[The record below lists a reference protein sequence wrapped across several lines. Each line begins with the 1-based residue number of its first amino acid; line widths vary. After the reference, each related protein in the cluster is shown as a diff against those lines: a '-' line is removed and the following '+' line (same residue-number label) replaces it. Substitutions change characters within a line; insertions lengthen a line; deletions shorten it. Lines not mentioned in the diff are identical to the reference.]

1 MDFGTKKSVVA
12 TPSFSE
18 RMASIKSM
26 FKTAHENASNL
37 HAEMESEIAKKE
49 SQIAALQEDI
59 KTIGVTKQE
68 AETFMSSLFDMIEQ
82 INQLKQ
88 GSIISESSH
97 YIVNRVSGSN
107 AWLTHFESGEEV
119 QIGMSYLKNYTN
131 SADLFET
138 TVKVTKEDKKDGT
151 LGIRS
156 IWENIHSGQVFTVC
170 FKKQDKPKSK
180 RKLQEEIDAIVEQF
194 SNSIDTVKNNK
205 KGVANAAKNLITE
218 LVNNPVLPYEEG
230 EDRVLRG
237 YKIQFES
244 RDGRYD
250 CVDMDITKT
259 DKESGIRPVNINT
272 IKWLIFNGVKYIV
285 E

>member
-1 MDFGTKKSVVA
+1 
-12 TPSFSE
+12 
-18 RMASIKSM
+18 
-26 FKTAHENASNL
+26 
-37 HAEMESEIAKKE
+37 
-49 SQIAALQEDI
+49 
-59 KTIGVTKQE
+59 
-68 AETFMSSLFDMIEQ
+68 MIEQ

-97 YIVNRVSGSN
+97 YIVNKVSGSN

-180 RKLQEEIDAIVEQF
+180 TKLNKEIEALSQMLVEEIDR
-194 SNSIDTVKNNK
+194 VKAQK
-205 KGVANAAKNLITE
+205 KGVADTAKKFINELIKH
-218 LVNNPVLPYEEG
+218 PILPYEEG

-244 RDGRYD
+244 KDGRYD

>member
-1 MDFGTKKSVVA
+1 
-12 TPSFSE
+12 
-18 RMASIKSM
+18 
-26 FKTAHENASNL
+26 
-37 HAEMESEIAKKE
+37 
-49 SQIAALQEDI
+49 
-59 KTIGVTKQE
+59 
-68 AETFMSSLFDMIEQ
+68 MIEQ

-97 YIVNRVSGSN
+97 YIVNRVSGST

-170 FKKQDKPKSK
+170 FKKQDKPKSR
-180 RKLQEEIDAIVEQF
+180 RKLQEEIDTIVEQF
-194 SNSIDTVKNNK
+194 SNSIDAVKNSK
-205 KGVANAAKNLITE
+205 KGVANAAKNLVTE
-218 LVNNPVLPYEEG
+218 LINNPVLPYEEG

-244 RDGRYD
+244 RDGRYN
-250 CVDMDITKT
+250 CVDMDIQQT
-259 DKESGIRPVNINT
+259 DKESGVRPVNINT
-272 IKWLIFNGVKYIV
+272 IKYLIFDGVKYVV

>member
-1 MDFGTKKSVVA
+1 
-12 TPSFSE
+12 
-18 RMASIKSM
+18 
-26 FKTAHENASNL
+26 
-37 HAEMESEIAKKE
+37 
-49 SQIAALQEDI
+49 
-59 KTIGVTKQE
+59 
-68 AETFMSSLFDMIEQ
+68 MIEK

-97 YIVNRVSGSN
+97 YIVNKVSNSN

-119 QIGMSYLKNYTN
+119 QIGMSYLKHYTD
-131 SADLFET
+131 SADFYNEEI
-138 TVKVTKEDKKDGT
+138 KVTKEDKKDGT

-170 FKKQDKPKSK
+170 FKKQNKPKSQK
-180 RKLQEEIDAIVEQF
+180 KLNTEISNLIESFSNEIDNV
-194 SNSIDTVKNNK
+194 NNNK
-205 KGVANAAKNLITE
+205 KGVANCAKQLIEE
-218 LVNNPVLPYEEG
+218 LVNNPILPYEEG
-230 EDRVLRG
+230 EERVLRG
-237 YKIQFES
+237 YKIQFSS

-272 IKWLIFNGVKYIV
+272 IRYLIYNGVKYVV

>member
-1 MDFGTKKSVVA
+1 
-12 TPSFSE
+12 
-18 RMASIKSM
+18 MA
-26 FKTAHENASNL
+26 
-37 HAEMESEIAKKE
+37 
-49 SQIAALQEDI
+49 
-59 KTIGVTKQE
+59 
-68 AETFMSSLFDMIEQ
+68 IEQ

-97 YIVNRVSGSN
+97 YIVNRVSGST

-170 FKKQDKPKSK
+170 FKKQDKPKSR
-180 RKLQEEIDAIVEQF
+180 RKLQVEIDTIVEQF
-194 SNSIDTVKNNK
+194 SNSIDAVKNSK
-205 KGVANAAKNLITE
+205 KGVANAAKNLVTE

-244 RDGRYD
+244 RDGRYN
-250 CVDMDITKT
+250 CVDMDIQQT
-259 DKESGIRPVNINT
+259 DKEFGVRPVNINT
-272 IKWLIFNGVKYIV
+272 IKYLIFDGVKYVV

>member
-1 MDFGTKKSVVA
+1 MINKS
-12 TPSFSE
+12 
-18 RMASIKSM
+18 
-26 FKTAHENASNL
+26 HL
-37 HAEMESEIAKKE
+37 LKE
-49 SQIAALQEDI
+49 
-59 KTIGVTKQE
+59 
-68 AETFMSSLFDMIEQ
+68 
-82 INQLKQ
+82 

-97 YIVNRVSGSN
+97 YIVENILGST
-107 AWLTHFESGEEV
+107 ATLIHFESGQQV
-119 QIGMSYLKNYTN
+119 QISTSYLASYTN
-131 SADLFET
+131 SADLYDNE
-138 TVKVTKEDKKDGT
+138 VKVGKEDKKDGT

-170 FKKQDKPKSK
+170 FKKQDKPKSAK
-180 RKLQEEIDAIVEQF
+180 KFNAEVNDIVTRVCEEIDQ
-194 SNSIDTVKNNK
+194 VKSSK
-205 KGVANAAKNLITE
+205 KGVAEWAKRTISALMA
-218 LVNNPVLPYEEG
+218 NPVSKYEEG

-237 YKIQFES
+237 YKIQFSS

>member
-1 MDFGTKKSVVA
+1 
-12 TPSFSE
+12 
-18 RMASIKSM
+18 MA
-26 FKTAHENASNL
+26 
-37 HAEMESEIAKKE
+37 
-49 SQIAALQEDI
+49 
-59 KTIGVTKQE
+59 
-68 AETFMSSLFDMIEQ
+68 IEQ

-97 YIVNRVSGSN
+97 YIVNRVSGST

-131 SADLFET
+131 SADLYDT
-138 TVKVTKEDKKDGT
+138 TVEVTKEDKKDGT

-156 IWENIHSGQVFTVC
+156 IFENIHSNQVFTVC
-170 FKKQDKPKSK
+170 SKKQDEPKSK

-237 YKIQFES
+237 YKVQFAS
-244 RDGRYD
+244 RDGRYN
-250 CVDMDITKT
+250 CVDMDIVRT

-285 E
+285 K

>member
-1 MDFGTKKSVVA
+1 
-12 TPSFSE
+12 
-18 RMASIKSM
+18 
-26 FKTAHENASNL
+26 
-37 HAEMESEIAKKE
+37 
-49 SQIAALQEDI
+49 
-59 KTIGVTKQE
+59 
-68 AETFMSSLFDMIEQ
+68 MIEQ

-97 YIVNRVSGSN
+97 YIVNRMLGST

-170 FKKQDKPKSK
+170 FKKQDKPKSR
-180 RKLQEEIDAIVEQF
+180 RKLQEEIDTIVEQF
-194 SNSIDTVKNNK
+194 SNSIDAVKNSK
-205 KGVANAAKNLITE
+205 KGVANAAKNLVTE

-244 RDGRYD
+244 RDGRYN
-250 CVDMDITKT
+250 CVDMDIQQT
-259 DKESGIRPVNINT
+259 DKESGVRPVNINT
-272 IKWLIFNGVKYIV
+272 IKYLIFDGVKYVV

>member
-1 MDFGTKKSVVA
+1 
-12 TPSFSE
+12 
-18 RMASIKSM
+18 
-26 FKTAHENASNL
+26 
-37 HAEMESEIAKKE
+37 
-49 SQIAALQEDI
+49 
-59 KTIGVTKQE
+59 
-68 AETFMSSLFDMIEQ
+68 MIEQ

-107 AWLTHFESGEEV
+107 AWLTQFKSGEEV

-194 SNSIDTVKNNK
+194 SNSIDAVKNSK
-205 KGVANAAKNLITE
+205 KGVANAAKNLVTE

-259 DKESGIRPVNINT
+259 DKESGIRPVNILT

>member
-1 MDFGTKKSVVA
+1 
-12 TPSFSE
+12 
-18 RMASIKSM
+18 
-26 FKTAHENASNL
+26 
-37 HAEMESEIAKKE
+37 
-49 SQIAALQEDI
+49 
-59 KTIGVTKQE
+59 
-68 AETFMSSLFDMIEQ
+68 MIEQ

-107 AWLTHFESGEEV
+107 AWLTRFESGEEV

-131 SADLFET
+131 SADLFKT

-194 SNSIDTVKNNK
+194 SNSIDKVKNNK

-259 DKESGIRPVNINT
+259 NKESGVRPVNINT
-272 IKWLIFNGVKYIV
+272 IKYLIFDGVKYVV

>member
-1 MDFGTKKSVVA
+1 
-12 TPSFSE
+12 
-18 RMASIKSM
+18 MA
-26 FKTAHENASNL
+26 
-37 HAEMESEIAKKE
+37 
-49 SQIAALQEDI
+49 
-59 KTIGVTKQE
+59 
-68 AETFMSSLFDMIEQ
+68 IEQ

-88 GSIISESSH
+88 GSIIGESSH
-97 YIVNRVSGSN
+97 YIVNRVSGST

-131 SADLFET
+131 SADLYDT
-138 TVKVTKEDKKDGT
+138 TVEVTKEDKKDGT

-194 SNSIDTVKNNK
+194 SNSIDAVKNNK
-205 KGVANAAKNLITE
+205 KGVANAAKNLVTE

-250 CVDMDITKT
+250 CVDMDIVRT
-259 DKESGIRPVNINT
+259 DKEFGIRPVNINT

-285 E
+285 K

>member
-1 MDFGTKKSVVA
+1 MDRVA
-12 TPSFSE
+12 GSTV
-18 RMASIKSM
+18 
-26 FKTAHENASNL
+26 H
-37 HAEMESEIAKKE
+37 
-49 SQIAALQEDI
+49 
-59 KTIGVTKQE
+59 
-68 AETFMSSLFDMIEQ
+68 
-82 INQLKQ
+82 LK
-88 GSIISESSH
+88 
-97 YIVNRVSGSN
+97 
-107 AWLTHFESGEEV
+107 HFESGEDV
-119 QIGMSYLKNYTN
+119 QIGISYLKNYTN
-131 SADLFET
+131 SADLYDT
-138 TVKVTKEDKKDGT
+138 TVEVTKEDKKDGT

-156 IWENIHSGQVFTVC
+156 IFENIHSSQVFTVC

-194 SNSIDTVKNNK
+194 SDSIDTVKNNK

-237 YKIQFES
+237 YKVQFAS

-250 CVDMDITKT
+250 CVDMDIVRT

-285 E
+285 K

>member
-1 MDFGTKKSVVA
+1 
-12 TPSFSE
+12 
-18 RMASIKSM
+18 
-26 FKTAHENASNL
+26 
-37 HAEMESEIAKKE
+37 
-49 SQIAALQEDI
+49 
-59 KTIGVTKQE
+59 
-68 AETFMSSLFDMIEQ
+68 MIEQ

-107 AWLTHFESGEEV
+107 AWLTHFESGEEI

-138 TVKVTKEDKKDGT
+138 TVKVTKEDKKDST

-156 IWENIHSGQVFTVC
+156 IWENIHSGQAFTVC

-180 RKLQEEIDAIVEQF
+180 KKLNEEIDYLVDQF
-194 SNSIDTVKNNK
+194 SKDIDKVKASK
-205 KGVANAAKNLITE
+205 KGVAERAKQLITE
-218 LVNNPVLPYEEG
+218 LIREPILPYEEG

>member
-1 MDFGTKKSVVA
+1 
-12 TPSFSE
+12 
-18 RMASIKSM
+18 MA
-26 FKTAHENASNL
+26 
-37 HAEMESEIAKKE
+37 
-49 SQIAALQEDI
+49 
-59 KTIGVTKQE
+59 
-68 AETFMSSLFDMIEQ
+68 IEQ

-97 YIVNRVSGSN
+97 YIVNRVSGST

-131 SADLFET
+131 SADLYDT
-138 TVKVTKEDKKDGT
+138 TVEVTKEDKKDKKDGT

-170 FKKQDKPKSK
+170 FKKRDKPKSK

-194 SNSIDTVKNNK
+194 SNSIDAVKNNK
-205 KGVANAAKNLITE
+205 KGVANAAKNLVTE

-250 CVDMDITKT
+250 CVDMDIVRT

-285 E
+285 K